1 MYSVALTMTYL
12 AAENENEKK
21 KLNGLSQNDFAR
33 VPKNILSVAEEKV
46 TI

>member
-12 AAENENEKK
+12 VAENENK
-21 KLNGLSQNDFAR
+21 KLKGLSQNDFAR

>member
-12 AAENENEKK
+12 AAESENK
-21 KLNGLSQNDFAR
+21 KLEDLSQNDFAC
-33 VPKNILSVAEEKV
+33 VPKNILSVSEEKV

>member
-12 AAENENEKK
+12 AAESGNQ
-21 KLNGLSQNDFAR
+21 KLKGLSQNDFAC
-33 VPKNILSVAEEKV
+33 VPKNILSIAEEKV